1 MYVYG
6 KRKRIEK
13 KTSCQKSHPSGWG
26 RIERVVS
33 SRRKSLSWIVLYC
46 SVNTAKLQTIPLPK
60 SQTQTENENPNYS
73 FFLTLLFQVGGGF
86 PTFGLNNLRPNVRS
100 GQDLGQHFL
109 PDPWPVKTFCK
120 LASWFLGW
128 VCSQT
133 TNAQKL
139 TLSNPAGFVSYD

>member
-1 MYVYG
+1 METRTNQNTYIHKKYMYVYG

-46 SVNTAKLQTIPLPK
+46 SANTAKLQTIQLPK
-60 SQTQTENENPNYS
+60 SQHKQKMKTLITHLLILLS
-73 FFLTLLFQVGGGF
+73 LLFQVGGGF

-100 GQDLGQHFL
+100 GQDLGQHFF

-120 LASWFLGW
+120 LAS
-128 VCSQT
+128 
-133 TNAQKL
+133 
-139 TLSNPAGFVSYD
+139 